1 MGPLQLNIAEAIS
14 AIRQCNASAEFRA
27 AERLMHA
34 QFHAP
39 DSTDAESIAERVVLL
54 DRLWATQMFWHR
66 GLIDRVIDSLHIHAP
81 RLLDTIR
88 ALPPDALEDSPDLI
102 LDAAR
107 VAMPIALARTS
118 PQEPGGPYSFATKY
132 LHWMTR
138 LHFPI
143 MDGRARLAINNLQRQ
158 SGHKPRIPTSSLDWF
173 DDYPRW
179 IAFYSDLTRS
189 IAQSQREQLIE
200 IDTESQPSP
209 GRCRNSL
216 LRVLDKVFYTLGSAP
231 AAT

>member
-88 ALPPDALEDSPDLI
+88 ALPP
-102 LDAAR
+102 
-107 VAMPIALARTS
+107 
-118 PQEPGGPYSFATKY
+118 
-132 LHWMTR
+132 
-138 LHFPI
+138 
-143 MDGRARLAINNLQRQ
+143 
-158 SGHKPRIPTSSLDWF
+158 
-173 DDYPRW
+173 
-179 IAFYSDLTRS
+179 TRS
-189 IAQSQREQLIE
+189 
-200 IDTESQPSP
+200 
-209 GRCRNSL
+209 
-216 LRVLDKVFYTLGSAP
+216 KTLP
-231 AAT
+231 I